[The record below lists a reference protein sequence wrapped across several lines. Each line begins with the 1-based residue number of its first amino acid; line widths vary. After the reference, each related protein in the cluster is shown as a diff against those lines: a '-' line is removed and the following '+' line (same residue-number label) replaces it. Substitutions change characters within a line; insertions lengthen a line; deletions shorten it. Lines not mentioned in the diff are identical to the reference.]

1 MSEPYF
7 KVRDLR
13 KKQQFIIDDAYLNDY
28 ARLMSPYATCV
39 YLSLCRHADK
49 AQKAF
54 PSIRRIAEQHHISTK
69 SVKRG
74 LKELLSWNIIRKQRL
89 GGRMSN
95 TYWLLDKSEW
105 KSKGL
110 MAPTEPLKRRDEG
123 TARPTMLAPTELR
136 AGSGGATKDAQEK
149 DSQKKERIKMLE
161 EMRKE
166 LIRKKVLPDRI
177 RTAAQEEAT
186 WEERRS
192 RRPYG
197 RE

>member
-1 MSEPYF
+1 MNDYF

-13 KKQQFIIDDAYLNDY
+13 KKQQFIIDDTYLNGY
-28 ARLMSPYATCV
+28 ARLMSPYATCA

-54 PSIRRIAEQHHISTK
+54 PSIRRIGEQHHISAK

-110 MAPTEPLKRRDEG
+110 MAPTEPLKRADER
-123 TARPTMLAPTELR
+123 TQRTTMLVPAELR
-136 AGSGGATKDAQEK
+136 AGSTGTTKDTQEK
-149 DSQKKERIKMLE
+149 DSQKKERIKLLE
-161 EMRKE
+161 ETKKE
-166 LIRKKVLPDRI
+166 LIRLKVLPDRL
-177 RTAAQEEAT
+177 RTEAQEEAA

-197 RE
+197 TE